1 MYICVC
7 MCIYIYIYVYVYT
20 YICIPFAP
28 GESHPS
34 NIKHRL
40 GSNSQISRCL
50 LHKSAARAEVRIALA
65 ALYISY

>member
-1 MYICVC
+1 MCVYV
-7 MCIYIYIYVYVYT
+7 YIYIYMYMYIYI